1 MSESAKEKISDLLD
15 LLAEPSVSE
24 PASAVWAEL
33 SDEWAEFLAT
43 LSDKAADAAKDLC
56 KPAEG
61 LGAVTGWTGRDW
73 AKAVVAL
80 AVWNRAKAFNPVGK
94 SWIGKLGGNPPETAE
109 AGCKELA
116 ALLYRKL
123 LEALKP
129 DAASDRLSARQRVL
143 LAVSLTKLAKDV
155 GVNLTDRAESRKS
168 LHETPDAFVAELIR
182 RGLIE
187 KGVAGGPASV
197 VSGWPAVLDDT
208 NKFKDAFWAELKDL
222 IDPVG
227 KAALP
232 LFAAALLVGA
242 LTLGLLF
249 LGVQNN
255 NNRREFEK
263 LQKGIKDIIPTAAKA
278 ATAEDV
284 IKAVADFNAAVQRD
298 QAGAKDAARKAK
310 SRIEELDTGLTSLK
324 AEHAQLQAAN
334 NQNVKTIESLKKDLD
349 AATADAKKKGE
360 DLAKLGDEK
369 KKADAEIAAQKSAL
383 ADAAK
388 TLAARDAKIKDVEG
402 VLAKTKAD
410 LDGTNAALVA
420 KDRDLTAAKAT
431 IAKND
436 AEIKRLVGQ
445 LTNVNAALQAS
456 ETKAASTAKELTAA
470 KADLAKT
477 AGELATAKKDLA
489 ASADQVKSLTGE
501 LATAKKDLAA
511 SADKVK
517 SLTAELAT
525 AKTAGDKAAA
535 DLAASK
541 KELASTLDKV
551 KSLMADVTKTGGDL
565 SAAKTALADADK
577 KLKAADAAAAKA
589 AADLTAA
596 NDAKTKAL
604 AELEAVRKELESVKK
619 ELKSLKD
626 KAGMG
631 GGAANPAPVGGAS
644 VSARGKGS
652 PTAELAGCVVRA
664 LLDEDREALGLAAA
678 IKGLLVHEV
687 KAGSK
692 AAAAGLKADAVIT
705 QIFADFAVGNQVV
718 SQDVV
723 VGDLAAF
730 QAFADR
736 VAVLKRN
743 DNKLKGYRFKTLTET
758 VTVSE

>member
-501 LATAKKDLAA
+501 LATAK
-511 SADKVK
+511 
-517 SLTAELAT
+517 
-525 AKTAGDKAAA
+525 TAGDKAAA

>member
-489 ASADQVKSLTGE
+489 ASAD
-501 LATAKKDLAA
+501 
-511 SADKVK
+511 KVK

>member
-1 MSESAKEKISDLLD
+1 MSESAKEMISDLLD

-33 SDEWAEFLAT
+33 SDEWAEFPAT

-94 SWIGKLGGNPPETAE
+94 SWISKLGGNPPENAE

-155 GVNLTDRAESRKS
+155 GVNLTDRAESRKG

-208 NKFKDAFWAELKDL
+208 TKFKDAFWAELKDL

-263 LQKGIKDIIPTAAKA
+263 LQKGVKDIIPTAAKA
-278 ATAEDV
+278 VTAEDV

-310 SRIEELDTGLTSLK
+310 ARIEELDTGLTSLK
-324 AEHAQLQAAN
+324 TEHAQLQAAN

-388 TLAARDAKIKDVEG
+388 TLAARDAKIKEVEG
-402 VLAKTKAD
+402 ALAKNKAD

-436 AEIKRLVGQ
+436 AEIKRLGGQ

-477 AGELATAKKDLA
+477 AA
-489 ASADQVKSLTGE
+489 E

-517 SLTAELAT
+517 SLTGELAT
-525 AKTAGDKAAA
+525 AKTAGDKAAT

-551 KSLMADVTKTGGDL
+551 KSLMADVTKTGGEL

-589 AADLTAA
+589 AAGLTAA

-604 AELEAVRKELESVKK
+604 AELEAVRKELESVRK

-631 GGAANPAPVGGAS
+631 GGAVKPAPVGGAS

-664 LLDEDREALGLAAA
+664 LLDEDRKALGLAAA

-705 QIFADFAVGNQVV
+705 QVFADFAVGNQVV

-723 VGDLAAF
+723 LSDLAAF